1 MSHRPRIWFSLLV
14 WSAALTLVACQTKT
28 VEVTRIKIMER
39 RVIERII
46 VTVEVTR
53 LPRATATPRP
63 TPNDIFPSDADA
75 TPSVPVTPLSPTAT
89 ATPTQPRPTPA
100 ATATPRS
107 SARQVGEN
115 LLAVLRDTEQTLLTL
130 VQALNSDPLPG
141 AGIVSLYDALRAK
154 PVLSIPDNEATLQSI
169 HMRYRQQIDA
179 TLGQGTDLYNHLAS
193 LQSGQV
199 ARTTVSPTH
208 LGLAVDAAS
217 AGASAVQALIRELE
231 GYLATL
237 P

>member
-1 MSHRPRIWFSLLV
+1 MIHRPRIW
-14 WSAALTLVACQTKT
+14 LTLLLLTALLILCGCQTQT

-63 TPNDIFPSDADA
+63 TPDDVFPSDASA
-75 TPSVPVTPLSPTAT
+75 TPSVSVTPSPSTAT
-89 ATPTQPRPTPA
+89 ATRTQSTPA

-115 LLAVLRDTEQTLLTL
+115 LLAALRDTEQTLLTL

-154 PVLSIPDNEATLQSI
+154 PVLAIPDNEVTLQSM

-179 TLGQGTDLYNHLAS
+179 ALGQGTDLYNHLAS

-217 AGASAVQALIRELE
+217 AGTSAIQALIRELE